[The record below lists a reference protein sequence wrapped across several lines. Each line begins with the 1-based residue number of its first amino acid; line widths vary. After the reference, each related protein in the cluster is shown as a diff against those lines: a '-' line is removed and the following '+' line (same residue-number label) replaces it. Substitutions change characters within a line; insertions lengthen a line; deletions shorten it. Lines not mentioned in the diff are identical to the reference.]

1 VTGSG
6 GAAIVIAA
14 STGLHVMGSL
24 SLFHWVIIL
33 AVVLLLF
40 GSGRITNVMGDFAK
54 GIKAF
59 KKGLNEEED
68 ASKLSAT
75 KTAESGFQG
84 QPAGQPVGTERKDG

>member
-1 VTGSG
+1 
-6 GAAIVIAA
+6 
-14 STGLHVMGSL
+14 MGSL

-59 KKGLNEEED
+59 KKGLNDED
-68 ASKLSAT
+68 EAKLANNA
-75 KTAESGFQG
+75 KTADNSGFQS
-84 QPAGQPVGTERKDG
+84 QPASQAAGQPVGTEPHKD